1 MRDAETLRRVLAQL
15 DGRGYASYKQL
26 TGSYRIG
33 TVRLVVD
40 HVQVDP
46 YAPPS
51 RMRIIVNREVAD
63 LPADLTDDAAG
74 RTAVSDFLTRRF
86 ADAAH
91 RMIPR
96 PEGTGNGGFVGIG
109 RPGQEV
115 LERTSVA
122 VLADRVEARVDVG
135 LPASGRRA
143 RGHQAARLLT
153 DLLPRVAEASLL
165 HRNLD
170 RRALREH
177 VTLLRDQEHLRGLL
191 PGRGLVAFV
200 GDGAIL
206 PRRSGDSD
214 LPLTGDAVVPFE
226 SPGNLRVTFDLPSG
240 RRVTGM
246 GVPEGV
252 TVIVGG
258 GYHGKSTLLRFLG
271 GLEAPDAGVVWLEGE
286 PPAASLNPLTF
297 VFQDFALLPW
307 RTVADNIALVLEQ
320 HPLSAAERRERIHD
334 VLARTQL
341 TEFAHAWIRQLSG
354 GMKQRVAIARALA
367 VNPAVMLMDEPLSA
381 LDSQTKDLLLDDFVR
396 LWSAA
401 PFSAAYV
408 THNLREAVRLGH
420 KIVVMSRR
428 PGRVREVVALDTPLD
443 ARDEHAPEL
452 QAVERQLWQLM
463 RDEARAAER
472 ELEG

>member
-1 MRDAETLRRVLAQL
+1 MRLLVEGISHRYH
-15 DGRGYASYKQL
+15 G
-26 TGSYRIG
+26 
-33 TVRLVVD
+33 RLVLQDVSFAIEAGEI
-40 HVQVDP
+40 VC
-46 YAPPS
+46 
-51 RMRIIVNREVAD
+51 II
-63 LPADLTDDAAG
+63 G
-74 RTAVSDFLTRRF
+74 
-86 ADAAH
+86 
-91 RMIPR
+91 
-96 PEGTGNGGFVGIG
+96 
-109 RPGQEV
+109 
-115 LERTSVA
+115 
-122 VLADRVEARVDVG
+122 
-135 LPASGRRA
+135 
-143 RGHQAARLLT
+143 
-153 DLLPRVAEASLL
+153 
-165 HRNLD
+165 
-170 RRALREH
+170 
-177 VTLLRDQEHLRGLL
+177 
-191 PGRGLVAFV
+191 
-200 GDGAIL
+200 
-206 PRRSGDSD
+206 
-214 LPLTGDAVVPFE
+214 
-226 SPGNLRVTFDLPSG
+226 PSG
-240 RRVTGM
+240 C
-246 GVPEGV
+246 
-252 TVIVGG
+252 
-258 GYHGKSTLLRFLG
+258 GKSTLLRMIG
-271 GLEAPDAGVVWLEGE
+271 GLERAEGGTVWMEGA